1 MHFGL
6 PCIVSDM
13 VGSRHDLIE
22 PGKTGLV
29 FDHKS
34 SDDLASCMKRFLE
47 EDDLSDRMGA
57 NAHDLIQ
64 NYTIEEAVIGIESA
78 IRKLS

>member
-1 MHFGL
+1 
-6 PCIVSDM
+6 
-13 VGSRHDLIE
+13 
-22 PGKTGLV
+22 
-29 FDHKS
+29 
-34 SDDLASCMKRFLE
+34 MKRFLE
-47 EDDLSDRMGA
+47 EDDWSDRMGA